1 MTYEEKKAWLKRY
14 RQALAEE
21 AVLAAE
27 LEQLR
32 AQAERVT
39 PVLTGMPGGTTNNN
53 QIPQAVERI
62 VQVQEQ
68 LNEQMEQA
76 ALIRKEIAE
85 MIEQIPARAREILH
99 RRYILGQRWERI
111 SEEMYMDKR
120 WLTRQHRIILEN
132 LDFTKYA
139 L

>member
-21 AVLAAE
+21 AMLAAE

-32 AQAERVT
+32 AEAERVT
-39 PVLTGMPGGTTNNN
+39 PVLTGMPGGGTNVN

-85 MIEQIPARAREILH
+85 MIEQIRPARAREILR

-111 SEEMYMDKR
+111 SEEMYMDR
-120 WLTRQHRIILEN
+120 SWMLRLHRRIIESMQIS
-132 LDFTKYA
+132 T
-139 L
+139 